1 MGLFDGLKIMGD
13 IISGGIAAAKAGFKL
28 DEYCE
33 KSVNEYD
40 SIRTEAD
47 RRLYDEYLTLKA
59 KKESETDQEKA
70 NAMIEE
76 VEAAQVVYLN
86 SFRKNPAVP
95 EELAAEITLAVAEF
109 RKANNAAMEKIR
121 DRLLAAA
128 ETEEE
133 RQEVLKAFEEETK

>member
-13 IISGGIAAAKAGFKL
+13 IIKGGIAAAKAGFKL
-28 DEYCE
+28 DELCE
-33 KSVNEYD
+33 KTLNEYD
-40 SIRTEAD
+40 SLRSDTD
-47 RRLYDEYLTLKA
+47 RKLYDEYMALKT
-59 KKESETDQEKA
+59 KQQNETDQDKA

-76 VEAAQVVYLN
+76 VAAAQVAYLN

-95 EELAAEITLAVAEF
+95 EEFAAGITLAVAEF
-109 RKANNAAMEKIR
+109 KKANNSAFEKIR

-133 RQEVLKAFEEETK
+133 RQEVLKAFEEEMM